1 MVKIRG
7 LRVELGEVEAPL
19 LTHPEIAEAAVAV
32 VGSAVEARLV
42 AFLVTASQL
51 ALLETKR
58 HCAERLPRHM
68 IVDNAIFLDPLPRT
82 RNGKVDRLTLQRMTA
97 EEVAK

>member
-7 LRVELGEVEAPL
+7 LRVELGEVEAAL
-19 LTHPEIAEAAVAV
+19 LTHPDIAEAAVAA
-32 VGSAVEARLV
+32 VGSGIEARLV
-42 AFLVTASQL
+42 AGSQL
-51 ALLETKR
+51 AWLEPKR

-82 RNGKVDRLTLQRMTA
+82 RNGKVDRLTSQRMTA
-97 EEVAK
+97 DEVTK